1 MSTGQLEAGTIV
13 RMSTGQ
19 LEAGTIVRMSTGQL
33 EAGTILR
40 MSDTKKKI
48 LCSNTVSLRTT

>member
-33 EAGTILR
+33 EAGTIVR
-40 MSDTKKKI
+40 MSDTKKRI
-48 LCSNTVSLRTT
+48 LCSNTVSLMTT